1 MRHRDQ
7 TCSFGDLHIGPL
19 SRPRRTVLEGTIM
32 KNGTEQIV
40 EALLRERTVLR
51 MAVYRLE
58 TLRYFV
64 TRGDI
69 RFFETAI
76 EEAQQ
81 ALHAL
86 DASELERQV
95 ALDRLARHMGVPTN
109 ELTLRRLAE
118 TEGDHAPLF
127 AQLHTSFQGLTTE
140 LIETGNEIRVLA
152 GDRSGAISNVVRMVL
167 GAGDATGTYRP
178 NGQRAPSSYRIDRVV

>member
-1 MRHRDQ
+1 
-7 TCSFGDLHIGPL
+7 
-19 SRPRRTVLEGTIM
+19 M

-95 ALDRLARHMGVPTN
+95 ALDRLARHLGIPTN
-109 ELTLRRLAE
+109 ELTLRRLSE
-118 TEGDHAPLF
+118 TDGDHAPLF
-127 AQLHTSFQGLTTE
+127 AQLHSSFQSLTNE
-140 LIETGNEIRVLA
+140 LVETGNEIRVLA
-152 GDRSGAISNVVRMVL
+152 GDRSAALNNVVRMVL
-167 GAGDATGTYRP
+167 GASDPAGTYRP

>member
-1 MRHRDQ
+1 M
-7 TCSFGDLHIGPL
+7 S
-19 SRPRRTVLEGTIM
+19 
-32 KNGTEQIV
+32 NGTEQIV

-58 TLRYFV
+58 ALRYFI

-86 DASELERQV
+86 DASELERKV
-95 ALDRLARHMGVPTN
+95 ALDRLARRMGVSTN

-118 TEGDHAPLF
+118 MEGDHAPLF
-127 AQLHTSFQGLTTE
+127 AQLHSSFQSLTAE
-140 LIETGNEIRVLA
+140 LIETGNEIRVVA

-167 GAGDATGTYRP
+167 GTSDPTGTYRP
-178 NGQRAPSSYRIDRVV
+178 NGQRAPGSYRIDRVV

>member
-1 MRHRDQ
+1 
-7 TCSFGDLHIGPL
+7 
-19 SRPRRTVLEGTIM
+19 M

-69 RFFETAI
+69 RFFETSI

-86 DASELERQV
+86 DASELERQGAV
-95 ALDRLARHMGVPTN
+95 ERLARQIGVPAA
-109 ELTLRRLAE
+109 ELTLRRLADSE
-118 TEGDHAPLF
+118 SDHAPLF
-127 AQLHTSFQGLTTE
+127 AQLHSSFQTLTTE
-140 LIETGNEIRVLA
+140 LVETGNEIRKVA
-152 GDRSGAISNVVRMVL
+152 GDRTGAISNVVRMVL
-167 GAGDATGTYRP
+167 GTNDPTGAYRP

>member
-1 MRHRDQ
+1 
-7 TCSFGDLHIGPL
+7 
-19 SRPRRTVLEGTIM
+19 M
-32 KNGTEQIV
+32 KHSSEQLV

-86 DASELERQV
+86 EAAEVERQL
-95 ALDRLARHMGVPTN
+95 ALERLARRMTVPAA
-109 ELTLRRLAE
+109 ELTLRRLSE
-118 TEGDHAPLF
+118 TDGDHMALYG
-127 AQLHTSFQGLTTE
+127 QLHQSFQSLTAE
-140 LIETGNEIRVLA
+140 LVETGNAIRTLA
-152 GDRSGAISNVVRMVL
+152 GDRSGAISNVVRMVF
-167 GAGDATGTYRP
+167 GASDPAGTYTP
-178 NGQRAPSSYRIDRVV
+178 NSRRSMPSTRIDRAV

>member
-1 MRHRDQ
+1 
-7 TCSFGDLHIGPL
+7 
-19 SRPRRTVLEGTIM
+19 M

-51 MAVYRLE
+51 MALYRLE

-86 DASELERQV
+86 EASELERQV
-95 ALDRLARHMGVPTN
+95 ALDRLARRISVPTN

-118 TEGDHAPLF
+118 SEGDHAPLF
-127 AQLHTSFQGLTTE
+127 AQLHASFQELTTE
-140 LIETGNEIRVLA
+140 LVQTGNEIRVVA
-152 GDRSGAISNVVRMVL
+152 GERSSAIGNVVRMVL
-167 GAGDATGTYRP
+167 GASDPTGAYRP
-178 NGQRAPSSYRIDRVV
+178 DGHRTPSSYRIDRVV

>member
-1 MRHRDQ
+1 
-7 TCSFGDLHIGPL
+7 
-19 SRPRRTVLEGTIM
+19 M

-95 ALDRLARHMGVPTN
+95 ALDRLARRMGVPAH

-118 TEGDHAPLF
+118 SEGDHAPLF
-127 AQLHTSFQGLTTE
+127 AQLHTSFQELTTE

-167 GAGDATGTYRP
+167 GTGDPAGTYRP